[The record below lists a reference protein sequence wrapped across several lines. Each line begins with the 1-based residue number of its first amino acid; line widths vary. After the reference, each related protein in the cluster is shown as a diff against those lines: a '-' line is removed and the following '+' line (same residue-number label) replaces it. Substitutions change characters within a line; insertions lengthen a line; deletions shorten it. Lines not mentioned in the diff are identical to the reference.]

1 MIAVL
6 CASKHE
12 PLEILFSFITNTMI
26 TTMTDGFL
34 AVLTA
39 DCNGWVCVVVKCM
52 LSALCFSVPFKVI
65 SWMLI

>member
-39 DCNGWVCVVVKCM
+39 DCNGWVCVVLNACC
-52 LSALCFSVPFKVI
+52 LPFASLFLLK
-65 SWMLI
+65 